1 MKKLMLIALLGC
13 ASQSILAQGRV
24 GSFLD
29 GFNKGYSDGTR
40 QRAMEQQE
48 RLLEEQAKQQRL
60 ELRERSG
67 LQNLRLLE
75 AADRRSSE
83 RLNEVL
89 MQTALHR

>member
-1 MKKLMLIALLGC
+1 MKKLILIALLGC

-67 LQNLRLLE
+67 LNNLRSLE
-75 AADRRSSE
+75 TADRRSSE
-83 RLNEVL
+83 RLAEVL
-89 MQTALHR
+89 AEISPQR